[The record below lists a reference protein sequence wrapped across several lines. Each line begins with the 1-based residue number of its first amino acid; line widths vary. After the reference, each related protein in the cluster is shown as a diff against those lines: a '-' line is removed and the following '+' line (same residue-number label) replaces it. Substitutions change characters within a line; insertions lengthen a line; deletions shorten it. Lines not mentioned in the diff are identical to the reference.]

1 MFVILDQ
8 SDKGGGGNCDTDWYK
23 EKLIKSTY
31 PTERTEM
38 IDSSKICAEQS
49 NTKQEK
55 QTTNPEKRR
64 TKAWIIT

>member
-1 MFVILDQ
+1 
-8 SDKGGGGNCDTDWYK
+8 
-23 EKLIKSTY
+23 
-31 PTERTEM
+31 M

-55 QTTNPEKRR
+55 QTTNPEKRK